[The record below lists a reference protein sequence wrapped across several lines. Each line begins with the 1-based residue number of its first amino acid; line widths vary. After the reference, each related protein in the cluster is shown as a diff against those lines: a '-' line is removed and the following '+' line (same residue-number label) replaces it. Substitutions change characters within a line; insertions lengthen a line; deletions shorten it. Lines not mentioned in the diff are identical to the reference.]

1 MERLKNYS
9 SLLMFSCK
17 RTSELI
23 NKREV
28 SSLTFKEK
36 LILFYH
42 HSICEAC
49 QHYKIQSHKIDTIF
63 LNLFVKKNHLE
74 KLPTEKKQNIISK
87 IKDLD

>member
-1 MERLKNYS
+1 MEHLKKYS
-9 SLLMFSCK
+9 PLLMFSCK

-23 NKREV
+23 NKREI
-28 SSLTFKEK
+28 SPLTLKEK

-49 QHYKIQSHKIDTIF
+49 QHYKIQSHKIDTVF
-63 LNLFVKKNHLE
+63 LNLFIKTDHLE
-74 KLPTEKKQNIISK
+74 KLTTEKKQNIISK